1 MKNSTFK
8 TMIFKTLKSTL
19 FLTIIL
25 FSCQNL
31 AQKYSGSQSK
41 ITQNT
46 KNQLVVGANQL
57 EKYLPLLEKKSVAV
71 VTNQTGVLL
80 IDNQPIAHLIDTL
93 LNKKINIKKVFVPE
107 HGFRGT
113 ADAGEIIK
121 DGRDTKT
128 NLPII
133 SLYGKNKKPSPT
145 HLADIDIVLF
155 DLQDVGVRFYTYI
168 STLHYVME
176 ACAEKNIPL
185 IVLDRPNPNGYY
197 IDGAVLEPKYKSF
210 VGMHP
215 VPIVYGMT
223 IGEYAQM
230 INGEKWLKNGVQT
243 QLTIIKLKNYKHTDR
258 YSLPVKPSPNLP
270 NDKAINLYP
279 SLCFFEGT
287 SVSVGRGTD
296 KQFQIYGSPYLEK
309 TKFSFVPKPNEGAKN
324 PPQQG
329 KTCYGEDLS
338 TSTEL
343 NKLNLNW
350 LLKAYA
356 QSSSVK
362 TPFFNSLFDK
372 LAGNHTL
379 QKQIIDQIPES
390 EIRKS
395 WQKDI
400 EKFKLIRAK
409 YLLY

>member
-1 MKNSTFK
+1 
-8 TMIFKTLKSTL
+8 
-19 FLTIIL
+19 
-25 FSCQNL
+25 
-31 AQKYSGSQSK
+31 
-41 ITQNT
+41 
-46 KNQLVVGANQL
+46 
-57 EKYLPLLEKKSVAV
+57 
-71 VTNQTGVLL
+71 
-80 IDNQPIAHLIDTL
+80 
-93 LNKKINIKKVFVPE
+93 
-107 HGFRGT
+107 
-113 ADAGEIIK
+113 
-121 DGRDTKT
+121 
-128 NLPII
+128 
-133 SLYGKNKKPSPT
+133 
-145 HLADIDIVLF
+145 
-155 DLQDVGVRFYTYI
+155 
-168 STLHYVME
+168 
-176 ACAEKNIPL
+176 
-185 IVLDRPNPNGYY
+185 
-197 IDGAVLEPKYKSF
+197 
-210 VGMHP
+210 MHP

-350 LLKAYA
+350 LLKAYV